1 MVLNYVNSNIKKYL
15 KKDTDYSK
23 ILERYKNIFGCSYD
37 ENKAQEENK
46 FNDINS
52 INSELCE
59 VMKETAND
67 IITFII
73 RIEGEHI

>member
-1 MVLNYVNSNIKKYL
+1 MNSNIKKYL

-37 ENKAQEENK
+37 ENYAQEEKK
-46 FNDINS
+46 FDDINS

-59 VMKETAND
+59 VMKEAAND

>member
-37 ENKAQEENK
+37 ENNAQEENK